1 MASGFGAKGNEGRC
15 YKLWKN
21 FSGCMSTADDPS
33 DCIYMRADYIECL
46 HHRNEVINQNTV
58 TMEAEKLGKASIA
71 RIKADKMKELSEPWE
86 KIKELLRD
94 VQNPDKWKE
103 WRTKDW
109 DKDWE
114 EMKKKRKE
122 WEQQKE
128 T

>member
-1 MASGFGAKGNEGRC
+1 
-15 YKLWKN
+15 
-21 FSGCMSTADDPS
+21 
-33 DCIYMRADYIECL
+33 
-46 HHRNEVINQNTV
+46 
-58 TMEAEKLGKASIA
+58 
-71 RIKADKMKELSEPWE
+71 LSEPWE